1 MGPMSL
7 TYLAVI
13 AFFAIGFVYVLT
25 VNVVS
30 NKGTTL
36 RLLELENK
44 GLVSENDRLEVE
56 AARLKSLRVIEDNA
70 SGEVHV
76 GDLEAPKEENL
87 QPVAIVPKLV
97 PTRTQQYLPSYS
109 QLAQR

>member
-56 AARLKSLRVIEDNA
+56 AARLKSLSA
-70 SGEVHV
+70 
-76 GDLEAPKEENL
+76 KL
-87 QPVAIVPKLV
+87 QSL
-97 PTRTQQYLPSYS
+97 
-109 QLAQR
+109 